1 MEGATGSCPWD
12 FPVTGGARKAKKQR
26 PMRTERNAKTGTGN
40 TPNSQGSSPPAL
52 QERARIAWRAAMGL
66 LVAAGLL
73 CLPRA
78 VLSASISCGQ
88 TIATNTTSPSQVDQ
102 YIFFGSA
109 GQVISVSLWSAL
121 GYSYGHP
128 MVADIYNSS
137 GFLATATANDQ
148 ANPGSSGRAVN
159 LTLTNS
165 DIYTVLVHD
174 SGSVY
179 TSSYALSLQTVNNGG
194 CVSTPITCG
203 QTLTANTSFR
213 SEMDA
218 YTFSGSAG
226 QVISVSLWSALGYS
240 YGCPIVADIYDPS
253 GQLLASA
260 AANYQSNTG
269 AGGGAVNLTLANSGT
284 YTVLVHDSAYI
295 YTSSYAL
302 SLQSVTGG
310 GCNSTP
316 ITCGQ
321 TINGQINL
329 YSEMN
334 SYELVASA
342 GEHVLLSASGFAGM
356 VADFYDPAGMIITNL
371 SPSGTANL
379 TLAATGV
386 YTLLV
391 HAGNYVGT
399 GTYGLSLTVFG
410 GCAPLSLGSSVV
422 RTQQV
427 VCLPL
432 EIVSSIPAVWV
443 SFTIQAPTNIL
454 NNAYISVNPPFTN
467 ASIVAGPNSQWFV
480 NMQTSPSGGVTG
492 DQIIGDVC
500 FTAVSTHSAF
510 VPVTLN
516 NLVITNQGGSVPGGT
531 AFGGRVVVIADQPLL
546 EAGLS
551 TNKHRLLTIYGNANT
566 DYEIDYS
573 AKLSGSPSWIPGWT
587 NTVPASLWYSQYL
600 QGSFSNAPV
609 LFLRAKQR

>member
-1 MEGATGSCPWD
+1 
-12 FPVTGGARKAKKQR
+12 
-26 PMRTERNAKTGTGN
+26 
-40 TPNSQGSSPPAL
+40 
-52 QERARIAWRAAMGL
+52 
-66 LVAAGLL
+66 
-73 CLPRA
+73 
-78 VLSASISCGQ
+78 
-88 TIATNTTSPSQVDQ
+88 
-102 YIFFGSA
+102 
-109 GQVISVSLWSAL
+109 
-121 GYSYGHP
+121 
-128 MVADIYNSS
+128 
-137 GFLATATANDQ
+137 
-148 ANPGSSGRAVN
+148 
-159 LTLTNS
+159 
-165 DIYTVLVHD
+165 
-174 SGSVY
+174 
-179 TSSYALSLQTVNNGG
+179 
-194 CVSTPITCG
+194 
-203 QTLTANTSFR
+203 
-213 SEMDA
+213 
-218 YTFSGSAG
+218 
-226 QVISVSLWSALGYS
+226 
-240 YGCPIVADIYDPS
+240 
-253 GQLLASA
+253 
-260 AANYQSNTG
+260 
-269 AGGGAVNLTLANSGT
+269 
-284 YTVLVHDSAYI
+284 
-295 YTSSYAL
+295 
-302 SLQSVTGG
+302 
-310 GCNSTP
+310 
-316 ITCGQ
+316 
-321 TINGQINL
+321 
-329 YSEMN
+329 
-334 SYELVASA
+334 
-342 GEHVLLSASGFAGM
+342 
-356 VADFYDPAGMIITNL
+356 
-371 SPSGTANL
+371 
-379 TLAATGV
+379 
-386 YTLLV
+386 
-391 HAGNYVGT
+391 
-399 GTYGLSLTVFG
+399 
-410 GCAPLSLGSSVV
+410 VV